1 MKDRFIAAAAT
12 AVLVIGGA
20 VGCSSNQASPKP
32 KPGTLPPG
40 TAALTINGKDLG
52 VTDSVQCAPDE
63 WLTIIRTGHE
73 ASGVTVMVSNAQRLA
88 PEFVRIRDLNGFTG
102 SYDRDLQGKA
112 AVTMTGATYAIT
124 GAAMGFNKAEPS
136 ELTTETFAIK
146 VSC

>member
-1 MKDRFIAAAAT
+1 MKDRSVAAAAAAA

-20 VGCSSNQASPKP
+20 ASCSSSQTSP

-52 VTDSVQCAPDE
+52 LTDSVQCAPDE
-63 WLTIIRTGHE
+63 WLTTIRTGHE
-73 ASGVTVMVSNAQRLA
+73 ASGVTVLVSNAQQLA
-88 PEFVRIRDLNGFTG
+88 AKFVRIHNLNGFTG

-112 AVTMTGATYAIT
+112 AVTMTGPTYAIT
-124 GAAMGFNKAEPS
+124 GAAMGFNNAKPS
-136 ELTTETFAIK
+136 ELTNETFAIR